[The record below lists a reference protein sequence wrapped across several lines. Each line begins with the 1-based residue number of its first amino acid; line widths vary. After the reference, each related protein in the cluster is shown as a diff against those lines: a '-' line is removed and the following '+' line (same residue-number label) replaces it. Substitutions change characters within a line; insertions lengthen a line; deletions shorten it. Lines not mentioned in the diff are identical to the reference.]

1 MDILA
6 ALSESITK
14 QASKANRHVS
24 RITMPDGFPSI
35 HDAVFEC
42 TLYRLG
48 IDNDTII
55 ELLQEPL
62 QKREYY
68 LKYCETNHNS
78 ML

>member
-1 MDILA
+1 MSILD

-24 RITMPDGFPSI
+24 RITMPDGLLSI

-48 IDNDTII
+48 IDSDTII

-62 QKREYY
+62 EKREYY
-68 LKYCETNHNS
+68 LKYCETHHKS